1 MRSTAVPSLEGFS
14 EGLGDT
20 ARSLAHQAVR
30 RATAILTLASI
41 AGCSS
46 DPPRFPLRAPL
57 VTDNDTKPVFVRC
70 RDAKDKKEPGKI
82 VCMPEEYE
90 SSFAWDGADNMAFR
104 PVAKFLE
111 VDPHGEARNVTA
123 LDEVADSSWFQNRW
137 RGRNE
142 TPEQVAVG
150 PCTND
155 LDPNADTEPGSWTI
169 DQGKANGA
177 TPGFRIKTKSKKKFL
192 LKNQPGEEAER
203 ASAAS
208 AIGVR
213 LYHAAGFYTACDSV
227 VYFDPKLLKLKSGL
241 TITDNTGVS
250 RPFDQKALD
259 KILEDSPHRGTH
271 VRMQSSMWLD
281 GIPLGPFTY
290 EGLRA
295 DDPNDVIP
303 HEERRELRGARLLA
317 AWINHFDA
325 REQNSMM
332 TWQASDPKKAE
343 SSPGYVRH
351 YYLDVSDSMGSQ
363 WPQDGISRRL
373 GKSYYFDGKDVATD
387 FITLGLLDRPWQH
400 SEKDPRTPGYGYFRA
415 VDFDPENWKP
425 GYQNPAF
432 LRMSEHD
439 GAWMARIIAHI
450 RPADVAAIVKTGKIA
465 VASEERAITD
475 VLQERRMR
483 ILRRYLT
490 KLSPLADVTTTA
502 RGVCATDLA
511 LQSGVAPADRFA
523 YRADVAA
530 GAHRDFQKASVSQ
543 AYTDGSVCI
552 DIPRTEADGGTLQ
565 NDASRYRVIRVWN
578 GLVAAPLEIHLYDRG
593 PTKGLLV
600 VGLVR
605 P

>member
-1 MRSTAVPSLEGFS
+1 MSV
-14 EGLGDT
+14 
-20 ARSLAHQAVR
+20 Q
-30 RATAILTLASI
+30 
-41 AGCSS
+41 
-46 DPPRFPLRAPL
+46 
-57 VTDNDTKPVFVRC
+57 C
-70 RDAKDKKEPGKI
+70 RDAKDKKEPGKLA
-82 VCMPEEYE
+82 CMPEEYE
-90 SSFAWDGADNMAFR
+90 SSFAWDGADNMVFR
-104 PVAKFLE
+104 PVAKFLQ

-137 RGRNE
+137 AGRTD
-142 TPEQVAVG
+142 TPEQVAIG
-150 PCTND
+150 PCARD
-155 LDPNADTEPGSWTI
+155 LDPSADHEPGSWII

-177 TPGFRIKTKSKKKFL
+177 TPGFRIKTKDKTKYL
-192 LKNQPGEEAER
+192 LKNQPGAGAER

-227 VYFDPKLLKLKSGL
+227 VYFDPKLLKLKPGL
-241 TITDNTGVS
+241 TITDNTGVA

-259 KILEDSPHRGTH
+259 TILDGSPHRGEQ
-271 VRMQSSMWLD
+271 VRMQSSRWLD
-281 GIPLGPFTY
+281 GIPFGPFRY
-290 EGLRA
+290 EGTRS

-317 AWINHFDA
+317 AWINHFDS

-332 TWQASDPKKAE
+332 TWHAADADKPE
-343 SSPGYVRH
+343 SSPGHVRH
-351 YYLDVSDSMGSQ
+351 SFLDLSDSLGSE
-363 WPQDGISRRL
+363 WALDGISKRL
-373 GKSYYFDGKDVATD
+373 GKSYYFDAKDVATD
-387 FITLGLLDRPWQH
+387 FVTLGLLDRPWQH
-400 SEKDPRTPGYGYFRA
+400 SERDPRTPGYGYFRA
-415 VDFDPENWKP
+415 VDFVPEDWKP

-465 VASEERAITD
+465 VPSEERVITE

-490 KLSPLADVTTTA
+490 RLSPLADVTTTA

-511 LQSGVAPADRFA
+511 LQSGVAPAARFA

-530 GAHRDFQKASVSQ
+530 GGRSERHNARVSQ
-543 AYTDGSVCI
+543 AYTDGAVCV
-552 DIPRTEADGGTLQ
+552 DIPRTEADGGTLHD
-565 NDASRYRVIRVWN
+565 DASRYRVIRVWN

-593 PTKGLLV
+593 PRLGLML

>member
-1 MRSTAVPSLEGFS
+1 MVERMKRQPTRKRSHTPGRVAEK
-14 EGLGDT
+14 LGV
-20 ARSLAHQAVR
+20 LLVFGAHA
-30 RATAILTLASI
+30 A
-41 AGCSS
+41 CSS
-46 DPPRFPLRAPL
+46 SPPQFPLRAPL
-57 VTDNDTKPVFVRC
+57 TKDADTKPVFVRC
-70 RDAKDKKEPGKI
+70 RDAKDKKEPGKLA
-82 VCMPEEYE
+82 CMPEEYE
-90 SSFAWDGADNMAFR
+90 SSFAWDGADNMLFR
-104 PVAKFLE
+104 PIAKFLE
-111 VDPHGEARNVTA
+111 VDPHGEARNVNA
-123 LDEVADSSWFQNRW
+123 LDEVPDSSWFQNRW
-137 RGRNE
+137 AGRNQ

-150 PCTND
+150 PCAND

-177 TPGFRIKTKSKKKFL
+177 TPGFRIRTKDKKKFL
-192 LKNQPGEEAER
+192 LKNQPGDEAER

-213 LYHAAGFYTACDSV
+213 LYHAAGFNTSCDSV
-227 VYFDPKLLKLKSGL
+227 VYFDPKLLKLNPGL
-241 TITDNTGVS
+241 RITDNTGVS

-259 KILEDSPHRGTH
+259 TILNGSPHRGEQ
-271 VRMQSSMWLD
+271 VRMQSSAWLE
-281 GIPLGPFTY
+281 GIPLGPFRY
-290 EGLRA
+290 EGVRA
-295 DDPNDVIP
+295 DDPNDVVA

-332 TWQASDPKKAE
+332 TWHAADKKKPE
-343 SSPGYVRH
+343 SSPGHVRH

-363 WPQDGISRRL
+363 WPQDGISKRL
-373 GKSYYFDGKDVATD
+373 GKSYYFDGKDIAVD

-415 VDFDPENWKP
+415 DDFVPEDWKP

-450 RPADVAAIVKTGKIA
+450 RPADVAAIVKTGQIA
-465 VASEERAITD
+465 VPSEERVITE

-490 KLSPLADVTTTA
+490 RLSPLADVTTSA

-511 LQSGVAPADRFA
+511 LQNAVAPVERFA

-530 GAHRDFQKASVSQ
+530 GAARTRGKVVVSQ
-543 AYTDGSVCI
+543 AYTDGSVCV
-552 DIPRTEADGGTLQ
+552 DIPRTEADGGTPH
-565 NDASRYRVIRVWN
+565 NDASRYRVVRIWN
-578 GLVAAPLEIHLYDRG
+578 GLVDAPLEIHLYDRG
-593 PTKGLLV
+593 PTKGLVL